1 MIKNVEQIY
10 VIIIGAVF
18 LLGSVFGATLTYVL
32 SEDCKTRIELCSLDI
47 KQNNLLKKQLS
58 ESEKKCFSSIDASVQ
73 TCIEEQKR
81 LCDTKLKRIEN
92 ACNDLDCAQ
101 CRR

>member
-1 MIKNVEQIY
+1 MIKNIEQVY

-18 LLGSVFGATLTYVL
+18 LLGAIFGATLFYAL
-32 SEDCKTRIELCSLDI
+32 SEDCKGRAELCALDI
-47 KQNNLLKKQLS
+47 KQNDLLKKQLS
-58 ESEKKCFSSIDASVQ
+58 ESEKKCFSSIDSSVK
-73 TCIEEQKR
+73 TCVEEQEK
-81 LCDTKLKRIEN
+81 LCDTKLKRIED